1 MIAVFLSLSISA
13 CSSVSGSKRFNEEIY
28 TYETFEIP
36 AALGQPQMEQEE
48 LKNLK
53 IKTPQEINEAIKT
66 YADALMFMKSY
77 AKYSGNNEGYLK
89 DMLQLID

>member
-1 MIAVFLSLSISA
+1 M
-13 CSSVSGSKRFNEEIY
+13 
-28 TYETFEIP
+28 
-36 AALGQPQMEQEE
+36 
-48 LKNLK
+48 KNLK